1 MKMPFISTKTNLENS
16 LESLEAALP
25 VLEGLADWSNA
36 GLYDVLTALASA
48 REVKNSV
55 ILWPVRVAISGLQ
68 STPGGATELA
78 ALLGKDETLRRIRQG
93 IAQLRG

>member
-1 MKMPFISTKTNLENS
+1 M
-16 LESLEAALP
+16 EAALP
-25 VLEGLADWSNA
+25 VLEGLSDWSNA
-36 GLYDVLTALASA
+36 GLYDALTALASS

>member
-1 MKMPFISTKTNLENS
+1 M
-16 LESLEAALP
+16 
-25 VLEGLADWSNA
+25 
-36 GLYDVLTALASA
+36 
-48 REVKNSV
+48 